1 MWYLVI
7 LLLSLVMHC
16 NAQYD
21 MASYFES
28 LGCNKIE
35 LSQKEQAC
43 FINFTR
49 NMMSAYGS
57 LVNSVNSSMDG
68 PNPSPNPNDAAV
80 SIKAIMGVFQ
90 KLCEN
95 DVCLNGIK
103 KTYAACKV

>member
-1 MWYLVI
+1 ML
-7 LLLSLVMHC
+7 HC

-21 MASYFES
+21 MASYLDS
-28 LGCNKIE
+28 LGCDKIE

-49 NMMSAYGS
+49 NMTSAYSS
-57 LVNSVNSSMDG
+57 LMNSVSNSI
-68 PNPSPNPNDAAV
+68 PNTNPSPNDVAI
-80 SIKAIMGVFQ
+80 SINAIMGVFGV
-90 KLCEN
+90 LCEN